1 MDLTV
6 WLPGLFALGLISI
19 VACLVFTEACARISD
34 LLT

>member
-19 VACLVFTEACARISD
+19 LACLAFAEGCARI
-34 LLT
+34 